1 MLLKK
6 KRLICVV
13 CFTLVTYTIISI
25 IIIMNINKTSF
36 FSFSELSSLIYFF
49 DSSSVWFIY
58 LLFTS
63 QARTLSLFLLYTC
76 QRRVRI
82 NVVKIYCYF
91 KRACFSRTAKNFT
104 NILKSFNLSSHD
116 INIMLQIRSHFIKK
130 HIFVN
135 ALFTRHNL

>member
-1 MLLKK
+1 M

-13 CFTLVTYTIISI
+13 CFILVTYSIISII

-36 FSFSELSSLIYFF
+36 CSFSELSSLIYFF
-49 DSSSVWFIY
+49 DSSSVRLIF

-91 KRACFSRTAKNFT
+91 KRACFSRTVKSFT

-116 INIMLQIRSHFIKK
+116 IHRAVTNQISFYKETYFCKCTFH
-130 HIFVN
+130 
-135 ALFTRHNL
+135 AT